1 MKGELRDFR
10 ATAEALREAWVS
22 RGTSSGA
29 VPVWWRWASHG
40 ADLRAAVGDSRRAL
54 EWAWARGVPRRARL
68 APGVDPDCIGSGVV
82 RLRAALE
89 GLGEPWSAEHDAQLR
104 RSLARRTL
112 AVDAVNL
119 VRSHASLE
127 ELDALAAEGH
137 PENLRV
143 LIDLGRCIKA
153 FELLGSE
160 DASESVEAADAAVLR
175 GDRDGFLDRDVQEEL
190 FGSPSLRGLRRRAA
204 RLGGRAWAT
213 ECIEAPP
220 AWVAR
225 LLEGEARVRRSVA
238 WFYAEWVIAQARA
251 VSRKISDPAE
261 LSPLLGCARRLQRA
275 RTAINVTDTEWPV
288 RVVRRLQE
296 ELGEVKDSYLKSTP

>member
-1 MKGELRDFR
+1 M
-10 ATAEALREAWVS
+10 
-22 RGTSSGA
+22 
-29 VPVWWRWASHG
+29 
-40 ADLRAAVGDSRRAL
+40 
-54 EWAWARGVPRRARL
+54 
-68 APGVDPDCIGSGVV
+68 
-82 RLRAALE
+82 
-89 GLGEPWSAEHDAQLR
+89 
-104 RSLARRTL
+104 
-112 AVDAVNL
+112 
-119 VRSHASLE
+119 
-127 ELDALAAEGH
+127 
-137 PENLRV
+137 
-143 LIDLGRCIKA
+143 
-153 FELLGSE
+153 GSE

-175 GDRDGFLDRDVQEEL
+175 GDRGGFLDRDVQEEL

-220 AWVAR
+220 AWVAG